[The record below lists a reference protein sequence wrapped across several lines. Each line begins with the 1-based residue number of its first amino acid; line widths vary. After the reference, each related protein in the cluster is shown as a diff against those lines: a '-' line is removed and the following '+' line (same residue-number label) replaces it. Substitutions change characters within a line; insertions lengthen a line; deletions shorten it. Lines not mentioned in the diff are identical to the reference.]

1 MTHGLSP
8 LTVSMLERTR
18 AMKRMELHH
27 LDYSWAP
34 MFSLTQL
41 EDCCDRMDQNLKDS
55 QPLVGNMQKE
65 LIQNPSFASY
75 YGVLQKMRPQGG
87 GTGETHNE
95 HTHVDSNRKEITSHT
110 KLQMAVSDLL
120 EECWGNGKAITD
132 YPQES
137 VLDTLERSVLKKE
150 HWITYLDN
158 IAPLELSEKDRS
170 MAASNIKYCVEVPRE
185 LSRWQKRL
193 LLEPYVYS
201 RHLFAAERFS
211 EVSELLENNPNLV
224 DIARLLHDGDIEEYL
239 GLEQYRSFIPDAEE
253 RCQLMKDVLRQLD
266 KCAAGFFMECWG
278 KGGYTLF
285 ELQAMKRRMEQHP
298 GLDWEAVFSNYP
310 GYVNL
315 LYGVR
320 YKTLDPSLVD
330 SHLEDILTYAITANK
345 KHFIRLVDANEQLLR
360 SCSKGSLLVADAFYK
375 RHFNLNELTERDLV
389 ECMRM
394 EAKKMPILTMMVERR
409 YTFPEIAALYDTSEI
424 YVHLYNHLV
433 SESQDYRLRVLRQ
446 LVKRNA
452 LKDFTKEDAEA
463 LAEQLNIKPIH
474 DWQQVELGHIEGL
487 TTADA
492 AQLMANYVLLRPLIP
507 DMRRR
512 TDALLALR
520 NLEKS
525 AKVRSII
532 ELKESVLQDNPDWTR
547 LMNRMDLSE
556 AFIEKHRESI
566 CEFLCSNGAHVA
578 NTYLCGLGHR
588 EQDAF
593 LRVVKAELMG
603 QLGALK
609 YFEGDLQEELNIP
622 ISEQVLA
629 RWKENTGA
637 VKGGL
642 SIQEHDDFFATM
654 FLGVQPQ
661 RTCMSYI
668 DGAYREC
675 LLSGFDSNKKI
686 LYASRGGQIVGRAYL
701 RLTKGRLSAGSEN
714 DMRDTEKFT
723 FVDLEDITGS
733 RKKQDGRERLVLF
746 LERPYISGAS
756 PELAHQIKREFI
768 RHTEQKAELL
778 GSMLVLS
785 DDYLSVAPE
794 SYAHTRLFIY
804 ISKSKAGAQYLD
816 SLGGQASVS
825 NEGCYKPNTFMV
837 KDPHRL
843 PC

>member
-1 MTHGLSP
+1 MTHGLRP

-27 LDYSWAP
+27 LDHSWAP

-41 EDCCDRMDQNLKDS
+41 EDCCARMDQNLKDS

-65 LIQNPSFASY
+65 LIQNPSFATY
-75 YGVLQKMRPQGG
+75 YGVLQNMRPQGDG
-87 GTGETHNE
+87 MGEGSNE
-95 HTHVDSNRKEITSHT
+95 LTPDVSNRSIITSHT

-120 EECWGNGKAITD
+120 EECWENGRAITD

-137 VLDTLERSVLKKE
+137 VLDTLERSVLQKE
-150 HWITYLDN
+150 HWLTYLDN
-158 IAPLELSEKDRS
+158 IAPLGLSEKDRS
-170 MAASNIKYCVEVPRE
+170 IAACNIRHCVEVPSE
-185 LSRWQKRL
+185 LSKWQKRL

-211 EVSELLENNPNLV
+211 EVSELLENKPKLV
-224 DIARLLHDGDIEEYL
+224 DIVRLLHDRDIEEYL

-253 RCQLMKDVLRQLD
+253 RCHLMKDVLGQLD
-266 KCAAGFFMECWG
+266 QCAAGLFMECWG

-330 SHLEDILTYAITANK
+330 SHLEDILTYAITENK
-345 KHFIRLVDANEQLLR
+345 KHFIRLADANEQLIR
-360 SCSKGSLLVADAFYK
+360 SCRKGSLLVASVFYR
-375 RHFNLNELTERDLV
+375 RHFNLNELTERDLE
-389 ECMRM
+389 ECIRM
-394 EAKKMPILTMMVERR
+394 EAKKMPILTMNVERR
-409 YTFPEIAALYDTSEI
+409 YTFPEITALYDTSEI
-424 YVHLYNHLV
+424 YVHFYNHLS

-446 LVKRNA
+446 LVKRDA
-452 LKDFTKEDAEA
+452 LKDFAKEDAEA
-463 LAEQLNIKPIH
+463 LAGKLSIKPIH
-474 DWQQVELGHIEGL
+474 DWQQAELGHIEGL

-492 AQLMANYVLLRPLIP
+492 AQLMANYDLLRALIP

-512 TDALLALR
+512 TDAMLALR

-525 AKVRSII
+525 AKVRSMF
-532 ELKESVLQDNPDWTR
+532 ELKESVLQDNSDWTM
-547 LMNRMDLSE
+547 LKNRMDISG
-556 AFIEKHRESI
+556 AFVEKHRESI
-566 CEFLCSNGAHVA
+566 CEFLCSNGAHIA
-578 NTYLCGLGHR
+578 NTYLCGLGRR
-588 EQDAF
+588 EHDAF

-603 QLGALK
+603 QLSALK

-622 ISEQVLA
+622 ISERVLA
-629 RWKENTGA
+629 IWKENTGV

-675 LLSGFDSNKKI
+675 LLSGFDSNKKV

-701 RLTKGRLSAGSEN
+701 RLTKGRLSAGSER

-733 RKKQDGRERLVLF
+733 RKKQEGRERLVLF
-746 LERPYISGAS
+746 LERPYISGVS
-756 PELAHQIKREFI
+756 PELKQQIMRDFI
-768 RHTEQKAELL
+768 RQAEQKAELL
-778 GSMLVLS
+778 GSMIVLS
-785 DDYLSVAPE
+785 DDYLNVAPE

-825 NEGCYKPNTFMV
+825 NEGCYKSNMFMV
-837 KDPHRL
+837 RDPHRL